1 MEPMPAAKVII
12 TDFVTEPL
20 DEERRILGD
29 LAEVT
34 ALDALCEDE
43 LIGRI
48 EDADAIMM
56 YHQFNVTQRVLE
68 RLTKCRLII
77 RCGVGV
83 DNVDHVFAA
92 TQGIPVANI
101 PDYGTED
108 VADTALS
115 MMLALTR
122 GVHLLNSRLCRGE
135 GPWHYSPVV
144 PLHRLRGRV
153 FGIVGLGRIGTA
165 AALRAKAFGMEVW
178 YYDPH
183 APDGRDKSLGVNRA
197 ESVEELFR
205 KSQVLSLHC
214 PLTPETRNLVNAES
228 LQLLPHGA
236 YVINTARGAV
246 TDPMA
251 ILRSIEDGHLAGA
264 ALDVLEKEPPLDTDP
279 LLVAWRDPQHPAHD
293 RLILNPHSAF
303 YTEEGLRDM
312 RVKGSENVRRVLL
325 GEPPR
330 NVVNGVGR

>member
-1 MEPMPAAKVII
+1 MSGPAKVII

-20 DEERRILGD
+20 DEERRLLGD

-43 LIGRI
+43 LVGRI

-56 YHQFNVTQRVLE
+56 YHQFNVTR
-68 RLTKCRLII
+68 RIIASLTRCRLII

-83 DNVDHVFAA
+83 DNVDHAFAA
-92 TQGIPVANI
+92 TMGIPVANI

-108 VADTALS
+108 VADTAMS
-115 MMLALTR
+115 MMLALAR
-122 GVHLLNSRLCRGE
+122 GVHLLNSRLRRAE

-144 PLHRLRGRV
+144 PLHRLRGRT

-178 YYDPH
+178 YYDPY

-205 KSQVLSLHC
+205 RTHVLSLHC
-214 PLTPETRNLVNAES
+214 PLTPETRSLVNADS
-228 LQLLPHGA
+228 LKLLPHGA

-246 TDPMA
+246 TEPMA

-264 ALDVLEKEPPLDTDP
+264 ALDVLEKEPPSDEDA
-279 LLVAWRDPQHPAHD
+279 LLRAWRDPHHPAHD

-303 YTEEGLRDM
+303 YTEQGLRDM

-330 NVVNGVGR
+330 NVVNLP